1 MMENKQ
7 EPLNVNSGSN
17 PKGRQGSVRKK
28 RPEHKKRKL
37 SKNIKIYAIIA
48 FVVFAIIF
56 CALAFFIYKN
66 LRTISE
72 LKDVLETR
80 KKELEA
86 GDKTR
91 IELLEKIDSVEKQ
104 IELKKRYVKEKK
116 EIDAQKLEEY
126 NEIKK
131 IYENIE
137 EMQNKINEENQY
149 SLVLDET
156 INILNSRINNLSK
169 K

>member
-1 MMENKQ
+1 M
-7 EPLNVNSGSN
+7 
-17 PKGRQGSVRKK
+17 
-28 RPEHKKRKL
+28 
-37 SKNIKIYAIIA
+37 
-48 FVVFAIIF
+48 
-56 CALAFFIYKN
+56 
-66 LRTISE
+66 RTISE

-116 EIDAQKLEEY
+116 EIDTQKLQEY

-137 EMQNKINEENQY
+137 EMQNKINEQNQY

-156 INILNSRINNLSK
+156 INNLNSRINNLSK

>member
-1 MMENKQ
+1 MTDNKQ
-7 EPLNVNSGSN
+7 EPLNINSPSN
-17 PKGRQGSVRKK
+17 PKPRTASLRKK
-28 RPEHKKRKL
+28 KLEHKKRKL
-37 SKNIKIYAIIA
+37 SKNIKIYIIIA
-48 FVVFAIIF
+48 FVIFAIIF
-56 CALAFFIYKN
+56 CTLAYFIYKN

-116 EIDAQKLEEY
+116 EIDAKKLEEY
-126 NEIKK
+126 NENRK
-131 IYENIE
+131 IFENIE
-137 EMQNKINEENQY
+137 AMQNKIIEEQQY
-149 SLVLDET
+149 SLVLDEA
-156 INILNSRINNLSK
+156 INNLNNRINNLSK